1 MDRAELHEYLAF
13 YRDALRRD
21 PENVEARLRLAG
33 IFRQL
38 DEQSLAIDEYQT
50 ASQLLANRGLP
61 LEAIAACKAILELDP
76 EHTDT
81 QMFLARLYAR
91 NPDAGDSSMRIAKP
105 LERMSGSRSARQ
117 RDELEQLD
125 ELREA
130 RQQELEPRPESPA
143 PTVVTSHPAGPG
155 RTGADVDETTEVD
168 AEVPAEIRETDQW
181 KKNESDEYAN
191 PPQSTQDSIGREG
204 ERRLRLKGGDLNRV
218 SRREMDHLLSTTDIE
233 PEDIVSDERSAV
245 GSLPGGEPTFDV
257 DVFDL
262 DSIDLTDELPPEW
275 RDIELEARPDSLIP
289 TQGGASASPS
299 APGRQSTPPVS
310 TVAVEPESL
319 PEIPLFGQVDPGIF
333 VELLSAIDVVE
344 PSRDTNVIEYGDDNR
359 HLYVIVDGEL
369 LATRVNTDGE
379 RVTLCRLGPGE
390 FFGEFGML
398 TRKRSGATVTT
409 VSDAKLLAFP
419 RSLIIRICLAY
430 PDIWESLWDFY
441 HVRRLDNM
449 LKLHPV
455 FRRMPPEAREKM
467 RESFQIRECRQGTSV
482 LTPGEAAERVRAVSV
497 GELAIRAAE
506 EDGIVARRHPG
517 EVVGLVSGVR
527 QRPVRHSVVAT
538 TDTALLSVD
547 RAVCKSVVE
556 SHPQVDRLVEAQP
569 FPADLTAPVGG

>member
-1 MDRAELHEYLAF
+1 MDRDELHEYLAF

-38 DEQSLAIDEYQT
+38 DEQSMAIDEYQT
-50 ASQLLANRGLP
+50 ASQLLAKRGLP

-105 LERMSGSRSARQ
+105 LERMDGSSSARQ
-117 RDELEQLD
+117 RDELKQLD

-130 RQQELEPRPESPA
+130 REEGLEPLPESPA

-155 RTGADVDETTEVD
+155 RMGADVDDTTQVD
-168 AEVPAEIRETDQW
+168 AEVPPEVRETDQW
-181 KKNESDEYAN
+181 EKSESDETTT
-191 PPQSTQDSIGREG
+191 PRHSGPDSTGCDR
-204 ERRLRLKGGDLNRV
+204 ERRLRLKGDDLNRV
-218 SRREMDHLLSTTDIE
+218 SRREMDQLVSTADIE
-233 PEDIVSDERSAV
+233 PDDIVSDERSAV
-245 GSLPGGEPTFDV
+245 GTPPGGEPTFDV

-262 DSIDLTDELPPEW
+262 DSIDLADELPAEW
-275 RDIELEARPDSLIP
+275 RDIELEDRPDSFIP
-289 TQGGASASPS
+289 TQTGASVSRSTPQ
-299 APGRQSTPPVS
+299 RQSPPSTS

-319 PEIPLFGQVDPGIF
+319 PEIPLFGQVDPGMF

-344 PSRDTNVIEYGDDNR
+344 PSRDANVIEYGDDNR
-359 HLYVIVDGEL
+359 RLYVIVDGEL
-369 LATRVNTDGE
+369 LATRVNSDGE
-379 RVTLCRLGPGE
+379 RMTLCRLGPGE

-398 TRKRSGATVTT
+398 TRKQSGATVTA

-419 RSLIIRICLAY
+419 RRLIIRVCLAY

-441 HVRRLDNM
+441 HVRRLDNL

-455 FRRMPPEAREKM
+455 FRRMPSTAREKV

-497 GELAIRAAE
+497 GELAIRAPG
-506 EDGIVARRHPG
+506 EDRIVATRHPG

-547 RAVCKSVVE
+547 RSICKSVVE